1 MSHDLSL
8 LEILVR
14 LTKERDTLESLLELT
29 PASHKDQVRA
39 ILGQVLLTIDDVTS
53 ALARW
58 IPTT

>member
-1 MSHDLSL
+1 LSL

-29 PASHKDQVRA
+29 PNSHKDHVRA
-39 ILGQVLLTIDDVTS
+39 ILRQVLLAIDDVTE

-58 IPTT
+58 IPT

>member
-1 MSHDLSL
+1 MPHELSL

-29 PASHKDQVRA
+29 PNSHKDQIRV
-39 ILGQVLLTIDDVTS
+39 ILRQVLLAIDDVTE

-58 IPTT
+58 IPT